1 MASAGRPPCRAT
13 AALLSA
19 PIPLAPRRTPLS
31 PRRAAPRLAAA
42 APVPLPARPAR
53 PSRECE
59 AGLHGHHAKLN
70 PFTGWEDMDRKAPLP
85 GVYDDESGLLMLD
98 GNAQEPSSGPIN
110 FVQFHRNGLLMLDA
124 GLDKRLRVF
133 QMDGKRNPMIQSI
146 FVEDCPVHRAS
157 FLPGG
162 SELSCSLLLE
172 LIQQGLLRW
181 VELLLY
187 WVQPEGQGDAAPKV
201 IPSPPRS
208 AGSNSSST
216 PSLDYATILKAG
228 AFGGGESS
236 SGGAARGGGVGDHG
250 GGDEGGAQRGGVS
263 ILPQDGLQAANGERT
278 GAPRQGEEPMGTTGD
293 GLLQY

>member
-1 MASAGRPPCRAT
+1 
-13 AALLSA
+13 
-19 PIPLAPRRTPLS
+19 
-31 PRRAAPRLAAA
+31 
-42 APVPLPARPAR
+42 
-53 PSRECE
+53 
-59 AGLHGHHAKLN
+59 
-70 PFTGWEDMDRKAPLP
+70 
-85 GVYDDESGLLMLD
+85 MLD

-124 GLDKRLRVF
+124 GLDKRLRFF
-133 QMDGKRNPMIQSI
+133 QMDGKRNPKIQSI

-187 WVQPEGQGDAAPKV
+187 WVQPEGQGDAAPQGHSF
-201 IPSPPRS
+201 PSKLCRQQQLLHPFPRLRHDTES
-208 AGSNSSST
+208 RGLRRRGVELCGGRQQGAGDVER
-216 PSLDYATILKAG
+216 PC
-228 AFGGGESS
+228 
-236 SGGAARGGGVGDHG
+236 G

-278 GAPRQGEEPMGTTGD
+278 GARRQGEEPMGTTGD